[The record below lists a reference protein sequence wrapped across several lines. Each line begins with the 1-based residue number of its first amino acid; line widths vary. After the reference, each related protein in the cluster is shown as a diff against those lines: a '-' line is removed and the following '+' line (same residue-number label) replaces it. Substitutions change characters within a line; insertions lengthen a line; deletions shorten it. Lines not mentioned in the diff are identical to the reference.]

1 MRTAAGERAETR
13 EGEERGRRA
22 GGIRPETMIGDHHEG
37 VYRQGDD
44 YDRGMS
50 PYDPSAYPPFAVT
63 VDLVVLTVRRHAL
76 CALVVRRGEQPFQGR
91 WALPGG
97 FVRADEDLG
106 AAAAREL
113 AEETGLCVHDP
124 GDPAP
129 APGAGAHLE
138 QLATYGDPDRDPRM
152 RVVSVAHLALAP
164 DLPAPRPGGDA
175 DSVRW
180 APVEELLSP
189 EEGLADEPP
198 APLAFDHARILA
210 DGVERARSKI
220 EYSSLATAFCPPE
233 FTVGEL
239 RRVYEAVWGV
249 ALDPRNFHRK
259 VTGTPGFLVPAGGTT
274 TRQGGRPAQL
284 FRAGG
289 ATLLNPPM
297 LRPEV

>member
-1 MRTAAGERAETR
+1 MRTTTRAEHTQER
-13 EGEERGRRA
+13 GEERPEDRR
-22 GGIRPETMIGDHHEG
+22 GT
-37 VYRQGDD
+37 VYRQADD
-44 YDRGMS
+44 YDRGMP
-50 PYDPSAYPPFAVT
+50 PYDPSAFPPFAVT
-63 VDLVVLTVRRHAL
+63 VDLVVLTVRRDAL
-76 CALVVRRGEQPFQGR
+76 CALVVRRGEPPFQGR

-97 FVRADEDLG
+97 FVRPDEDLDT
-106 AAAAREL
+106 AAAREL
-113 AEETGLCVHDP
+113 AEETGLCVHEP

-138 QLATYGDPDRDPRM
+138 QLATYGDPKRDPRM

-175 DSVRW
+175 NSVRW
-180 APVEELLSP
+180 APVGELLTLGSAL
-189 EEGLADEPP
+189 GRDGEPP
-198 APLAFDHARILA
+198 VPLAFDHARILS

>member
-1 MRTAAGERAETR
+1 M
-13 EGEERGRRA
+13 
-22 GGIRPETMIGDHHEG
+22 P
-37 VYRQGDD
+37 
-44 YDRGMS
+44 
-50 PYDPSAYPPFAVT
+50 PYDPSAFPPFAVT

-76 CALVVRRGEQPFQGR
+76 CALVVKRGEQPFQGR

-97 FVRADEDLG
+97 FVRADEDLDG
-106 AAAAREL
+106 AAAREL
-113 AEETGLCVHDP
+113 VEETGLCVHDP
-124 GDPAP
+124 GDPGP
-129 APGAGAHLE
+129 VPGTGAHLE
-138 QLATYGDPDRDPRM
+138 QLATYGAPDRDPRM

-164 DLPAPRPGGDA
+164 DLPAPRAGGDA
-175 DSVRW
+175 NSARW
-180 APVEELLSP
+180 APVEELLGLEAAGAHEDGQP
-189 EEGLADEPP
+189 EA
-198 APLAFDHARILA
+198 LAFDHARILA

>member
-1 MRTAAGERAETR
+1 M
-13 EGEERGRRA
+13 
-22 GGIRPETMIGDHHEG
+22 
-37 VYRQGDD
+37 
-44 YDRGMS
+44 
-50 PYDPSAYPPFAVT
+50 PYDPSAFPPFAVT

-76 CALVVRRGEQPFQGR
+76 CALAVRRGEAPYEGK

-97 FVRADEDLG
+97 FVRADEDL
-106 AAAAREL
+106 ASAAAREL
-113 AEETGLCVHDP
+113 AEETGLRAHDADSP
-124 GDPAP
+124 
-129 APGAGAHLE
+129 GAHLE

-152 RVVSVAHLALAP
+152 RVVSVAHLVLAP
-164 DLPAPRPGGDA
+164 DLPSPTPGGDA
-175 DSVRW
+175 RGARW
-180 APVEELLSP
+180 APVDDLLGVGAGDGSP
-189 EEGLADEPP
+189 RRADGGEK
-198 APLAFDHARILA
+198 ALAFDHERILA
-210 DGVERARSKI
+210 AGVERARSKI

-259 VTGTPGFLVPAGGTT
+259 VTGTPGFLVPSGGTT

>member
-1 MRTAAGERAETR
+1 
-13 EGEERGRRA
+13 
-22 GGIRPETMIGDHHEG
+22 
-37 VYRQGDD
+37 
-44 YDRGMS
+44 MS
-50 PYDPSAYPPFAVT
+50 PYDPSAFLPFAVT
-63 VDLVVLTVRRHAL
+63 VDLVVLTVRGHAL
-76 CALVVRRGEQPFQGR
+76 CALAVRRGEQPFQGR

-97 FVRADEDLG
+97 FVKGDEDLA

-113 AEETGLCVHDP
+113 TEETGLSVQD
-124 GDPAP
+124 AFTP
-129 APGAGAHLE
+129 APGNAAHLE

-164 DLPAPRPGGDA
+164 DLPAPRAGGDA
-175 DSVRW
+175 NSARW
-180 APVEELLSP
+180 APVEELLGRGGGYAGDA
-189 EEGLADEPP
+189 EHA

-289 ATLLNPPM
+289 ATVLNPPM

>member
-1 MRTAAGERAETR
+1 MPGTETR
-13 EGEERGRRA
+13 EASRRGEEVAVDASAGR
-22 GGIRPETMIGDHHEG
+22 
-37 VYRQGDD
+37 VYRQEDD
-44 YDRGMS
+44 YDRGMP
-50 PYDPSAYPPFAVT
+50 PYDPSAFPPFAVT

-76 CALVVRRGEQPFQGR
+76 CTLVVRRGESPYQGR

-97 FVRADEDLG
+97 FVRAEEDLG

-113 AEETGLCVHDP
+113 VEETGLCAY
-124 GDPAP
+124 DPASP
-129 APGAGAHLE
+129 PPVPSNGAHLE
-138 QLATYGDPDRDPRM
+138 QLATYGAPDRDPRM

-164 DLPAPRPGGDA
+164 DLPAPRAGGDA
-175 DSVRW
+175 NSARW
-180 APVEELLSP
+180 APVEEILGKDEAAVAAAAEDGGP
-189 EEGLADEPP
+189 EA
-198 APLAFDHARILA
+198 LAFDHARILA

-249 ALDPRNFHRK
+249 SLDPRNFHRK